1 MLMQFSFD
9 TQMIINGLIIT
20 AAQIVFIIT
29 LLVLAQLLNRL
40 FFRMVSSTRHNW
52 IKSMKADPIR
62 KKINRIIRILAIA
75 LILILILANL
85 YLILFRKLDLLNV
98 ITAAIDSLSVQFWK
112 QAAIVCVKIILAV
125 SLTAYLAK
133 LFSKWINRLETKSK
147 NYEQLKA
154 NDKSITHFFQSFKR
168 IIKTA
173 LWFFVLVYAVKTV
186 SLPDVIPTYLFILI
200 KIYLIVF
207 IGRLLVDA
215 ATVITDS
222 VYGLSRKYWY
232 KDTYKEWYE
241 RLNKLL
247 PLFRRC
253 LEYVIYVWAASLAIL
268 QLAFVSKYAAY
279 GTTIVQIIG
288 IFFISRVIVEVVKL
302 LVDKVMVSSVEESSD
317 NTQQKKTL
325 IPIIKSSLSFLVYFI
340 AFVLILRAMNINPMP
355 FLAGAGLLGAVIGL
369 GAQPIIN
376 DIVSGFFILFEQ
388 IILVGDFV
396 EIGSARGTVELIEIR
411 TTRIRN
417 PDGQLHI
424 MRNGDINQVVNYSK
438 KYSHAVI
445 EVGVDYGSNLDHVFR
460 VLDDVGRQI
469 KESDPNVLEPL
480 LVRGLKNFGES
491 ELLIRT
497 RTKVKPGYHRDVS
510 FKLRKLI
517 KEAFDKEGIEI
528 PFARRV
534 LSFKNGENQA
544 DKVPQD
550 TQQSNT

>member
-1 MLMQFSFD
+1 MQFSFD
-9 TQMIINGLIIT
+9 SQVIINGLIIT
-20 AAQIVFIIT
+20 GVQIGFLII
-29 LLVLAQLLNRL
+29 LLILAQLSNRL
-40 FFRMVSSTRHNW
+40 FFRMVSSTHHKW
-52 IKSMKADPIR
+52 IKSMKADHVR
-62 KKINRIIRILAIA
+62 KKINRIFRIVVIA

-85 YLILFRKLDLLNV
+85 YFIFIRKMDLLYM
-98 ITAAIDSLSVQFWK
+98 ITAAFERLSMQFWQ
-112 QAAIVCVKIILAV
+112 QAAIICVKMILAV
-125 SLTAYLAK
+125 VLAAYLAR
-133 LFSKWINRLETKSK
+133 LFSKWVNSWETKAK
-147 NYEQLKA
+147 RYEQLKA
-154 NDKSITHFFQSFKR
+154 NDESIIHFFQSFKR
-168 IIKTA
+168 IIKTT
-173 LWFFVLVYAVKTV
+173 LWFFVLIYAAKTI
-186 SLPDVIPTYLFILI
+186 SLPGVILTYLIILM

-215 ATVITDS
+215 ATVVTGS

-232 KDTYKEWYE
+232 KDSYKEWYE

-268 QLAFVSKYAAY
+268 QLAFVSKFASY
-279 GTTIVQIIG
+279 GTIIVQIIG
-288 IFFISRVIVEVVKL
+288 IFFIGRVIVEVVKL
-302 LVDKVMVSSVEESSD
+302 LVDKVMVSSEEESSD

-325 IPIIKSSLSFLVYFI
+325 IPIIKSIISFLVYFI

-424 MRNGDINQVVNYSK
+424 IRNGDINQVVNYSI

-445 EVGVDYGSNLDHVFR
+445 EVGVAYESNLDHVFR
-460 VLDDVGRQI
+460 VLDEVGRQM
-469 KESDPNVLEPL
+469 KDSDPHVLEPL

-534 LSFKNGENQA
+534 LSFKNGENQ
-544 DKVPQD
+544 DDTVPQD
-550 TQQSNT
+550 T

>member
-1 MLMQFSFD
+1 M
-9 TQMIINGLIIT
+9 IT
-20 AAQIVFIIT
+20 AT
-29 LLVLAQLLNRL
+29 
-40 FFRMVSSTRHNW
+40 
-52 IKSMKADPIR
+52 
-62 KKINRIIRILAIA
+62 
-75 LILILILANL
+75 
-85 YLILFRKLDLLNV
+85 
-98 ITAAIDSLSVQFWK
+98 IDSLSVQFWK
-112 QAAIVCVKIILAV
+112 QTAIKCVKIILAV
-125 SLTAYLAK
+125 FLAAYLAK
-133 LFSKWINRLETKSK
+133 LFSKWINIWETKAK

-154 NDKSITHFFQSFKR
+154 NDESIVHFFQSFKR
-168 IIKTA
+168 ITKTA
-173 LWFFVLVYAVKTV
+173 LWLIVLIFAAKTI
-186 SLPDVIPTYLFILI
+186 SLPHVIPTYLLILM

-247 PLFRRC
+247 PLFQRC

-268 QLAFVSKYAAY
+268 QLAFVSKYASY

-288 IFFISRVIVEVVKL
+288 IFFISRVVVEVVKL
-302 LVDKVMVSSVEESSD
+302 LVDKVMVSSEEESSD

-325 IPIIKSSLSFLVYFI
+325 IPIIKSIISFLVYFI

-411 TTRIRN
+411 TTRLRN

-424 MRNGDINQVVNYSK
+424 LRNGDINQVVNYSK

-460 VLDDVGRQI
+460 VLDEVGRQI
-469 KESDPNVLEPL
+469 KDSDPNVLEPL

-534 LSFKNGENQA
+534 LSFKNDENQE
-544 DKVPQD
+544 DEVPQD
-550 TQQSNT
+550 T